1 MNKAFEILQSPFKL
15 KLFMLAKLPL
25 GFLAGLRIE
34 EFTEDKAV
42 VSIRYGYLTKNPF
55 KSIYFVGLAM
65 AGELASGALGLA
77 QVYGSVPSVS
87 MLVVSMEAVFTKKA
101 VGKIRFTCL
110 DGKAIKQA
118 IDESKKTGEGQ
129 TVVATSIGLDETRQ
143 EVAIFK
149 ITWSYKAKQKR

>member
-1 MNKAFEILQSPFKL
+1 MSKALKILQSSIKL
-15 KLFMLAKLPL
+15 KMFMLAKLPM

-34 EFTEDKAV
+34 EITEEKSI

-55 KSIYFVGLAM
+55 RSVYFACLAM

-87 MLVVSMEAVFTKKA
+87 MLVVGMEATFTKKA
-101 VGKIRFTCL
+101 VGKIRFICQ
-110 DGKAIKQA
+110 DGIAIKQA
-118 IDESKKTGEGQ
+118 IEESKKTGEGK
-129 TVVATSIGLDETRQ
+129 TVVAKSIGLDETGE

-149 ITWSYKAKQKR
+149 ITWSYKAKKK